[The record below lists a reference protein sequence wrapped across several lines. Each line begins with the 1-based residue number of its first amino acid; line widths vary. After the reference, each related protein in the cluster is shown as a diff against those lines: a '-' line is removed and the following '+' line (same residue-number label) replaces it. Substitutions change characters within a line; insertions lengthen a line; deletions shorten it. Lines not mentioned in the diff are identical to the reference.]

1 MFQQN
6 NKSVVVCVQNP
17 NHCGRLIE
25 TGKKIAQLAGAQLQI
40 IHIQPQS
47 GEKDAK
53 TLEGLYQISK
63 EAQAELTVCFS
74 DNPVMAAALY
84 IEEKN
89 TVQVVTGMPDMERTG
104 FVDLLR
110 QLIPQITISMV
121 SDQGI
126 TYNIYPQFSGV
137 SKR

>member
-1 MFQQN
+1 MFLQN
-6 NKSVVVCVQNP
+6 NKSIVVCVQNP

-25 TGKKIAQLAGAQLQI
+25 TGKKIAQMAGAQLQI
-40 IHIQPQS
+40 IHIQPQNS
-47 GEKDAK
+47 DKDAK
-53 TLEGLYQISK
+53 TLEKLYQISK
-63 EAQAELTVCFS
+63 EAQAELTVFFS
-74 DNPVMAAALY
+74 DNPVMTAAVF
-84 IEEKN
+84 IEEN
-89 TVQVVTGMPDMERTG
+89 NAVQVVTGMPDMERTG

-126 TYNIYPQFSGV
+126 TYNMYPQFSGV